1 MHLTSTVVTALLL
14 ASSALAQS
22 QSQCVTSCETSHLEV
37 SACEGNETGQALA
50 DCTCASFMG
59 PTDPMLVCIKSCPTA
74 DVAAFAAGIPAEC
87 RGKLFPNV
95 TVTSGSGSS
104 SASPTQ
110 TESSTSATTTG
121 SSAGS
126 MTTAAAATGTTTH
139 ATTTTSAAAASSST
153 KTGIAAVNQPAG
165 MVMAMGVLAA
175 FAI

>member
-14 ASSALAQS
+14 ASSTLAQS
-22 QSQCVTSCETSHLEV
+22 QSQCVTNCETSNLEV

-59 PTDPMLVCIKSCPTA
+59 PTDPMLVCIKSCPGA
-74 DVAAFAAGIPAEC
+74 DVAAFAAGIPDEC

-95 TVTSGSGSS
+95 TVASGSGGA
-104 SASPTQ
+104 SASPTR
-110 TESSTSATTTG
+110 TESSSSATTTS

-126 MTTAAAATGTTTH
+126 MTTGAAATGTTTH
-139 ATTTTSAAAASSST
+139 ATTTTSAAASSST
-153 KTGIAAVNQPAG
+153 KSGIAAVNQPAG
-165 MVMAMGVLAA
+165 MVIAIGVLAA